1 LHNLAAQA
9 YAQAMKTKKLGN
21 SGLEVST
28 LCFGGNVFGWTADE
42 ATSFKLLDAY
52 TEAGGNFIDTAD
64 VYSRWVP
71 GNHGGES
78 ETIIGK
84 WMKDRGMRKKIVLA
98 TKVGMDMGPKKQGL
112 SRDYI
117 ISAVEA
123 SLKRLQTDVIDL
135 YISHKEDENTP
146 ADEVSETYGMLIK
159 HGKIRVCGA
168 SNYSAKRLRKSIEIS
183 HRNTSPAYQSLQ
195 PLYNLYDRSQFEND
209 LQPICEEFGLGV
221 TPYFA
226 LASGF
231 LTGKYRSESDLAKS
245 VRGPRM
251 TNYMNERG
259 FKILEAL
266 DRVSQEHR
274 TTPSVV
280 ALAWLMDRPIVS
292 SAIASA
298 RTVEQLKELISAT
311 SLKLDPP
318 SLTLL
323 DRVSAPSL

>member
-1 LHNLAAQA
+1 
-9 YAQAMKTKKLGN
+9 MKTKKLGN

-42 ATSFKLLDAY
+42 TTSFKLLDAFV
-52 TEAGGNFIDTAD
+52 ESGGTFIDTAD
-64 VYSRWVP
+64 VYSRWAP

-78 ETIIGK
+78 EMIIGK
-84 WMKDRGMRKKIVLA
+84 WMKERGNRKQIVLA
-98 TKVGMDMGPKKQGL
+98 TKVGMEMGPGKKGL
-112 SRDYI
+112 QRDYI

-135 YISHKEDENTP
+135 YISHKEDDETP
-146 ADEVSETYGMLIK
+146 AGEVSETYGMLIK

-168 SNYSAKRLRKSIEIS
+168 SNYSAKRLRQAIETS

-195 PLYNLYDRSQFEND
+195 PLYNLYDRAHFEND
-209 LQPICEEFGLGV
+209 LQPVCEEFGLGV

-231 LTGKYRSESDLAKS
+231 LTGKYRNEADMTKS

-259 FKILEAL
+259 FKILDAL
-266 DRVSQEHR
+266 DRVSKEHR
-274 TTPSVV
+274 TTPTAV
-280 ALAWLMDRPIVS
+280 ALAWLMNRPIVS

-298 RTVEQLKELISAT
+298 SSLEQMKDLVAAT
-311 SLKLDPP
+311 KLKLDPP

-323 DRVSAPSL
+323 ERASAQT

>member
-1 LHNLAAQA
+1 
-9 YAQAMKTKKLGN
+9 MKTKKLGN

-42 ATSFKLLDAY
+42 ATSFNLLDTY
-52 TEAGGNFIDTAD
+52 SEAGGNFIDTAD
-64 VYSRWVP
+64 VYSRWVR
-71 GNHGGES
+71 GNNGGES

-84 WMKDRGMRKKIVLA
+84 WMKARGNRKSIVLA
-98 TKVGMDMGPKKQGL
+98 TKVGMEMGPNKQGL
-112 SRDYI
+112 ARDYM

-135 YISHKEDENTP
+135 YISHKEDESVP

-168 SNYSAKRLRKSIEIS
+168 SNYSAKRLRKSIELS

-195 PLYNLYDRSQFEND
+195 PLYNLYDRSQFENE
-209 LQPICEEFGLGV
+209 LQPVCEEFGLGV

-231 LTGKYRSESDLAKS
+231 LTGKYRSEADMEKS

-259 FKILEAL
+259 FQILDAL
-266 DRVSQEHR
+266 DRVSKEHK
-274 TTPSVV
+274 TSPAVI

-298 RTVEQLKELISAT
+298 TSVEQLKELITAT
-311 SLKLDPP
+311 NIKLDPP

-323 DRVSAPSL
+323 DRVSSTSP